1 MNIRKNNYLCRRNVK
16 TEAMMTTTHNN
27 ISAAKPFVKW
37 VGGKGQLLQQ
47 LKERL
52 LSNFDCSTQNPA
64 NTLCHKYKIAC

>member
-27 ISAAKPFVKW
+27 ISAAK
-37 VGGKGQLLQQ
+37 LLQQ

-52 LSNFDCSTQNPA
+52 LSNFDCSTPNPA